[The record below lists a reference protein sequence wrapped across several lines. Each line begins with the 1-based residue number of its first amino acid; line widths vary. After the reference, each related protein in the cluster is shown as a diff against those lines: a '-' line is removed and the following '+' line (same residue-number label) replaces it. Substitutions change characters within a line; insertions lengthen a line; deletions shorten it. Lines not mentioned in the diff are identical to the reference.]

1 MKKNRTQYAILNSTV
16 ALGIQILKII
26 LTFINR
32 TVFIYFLGIYY
43 LGLNGLFSSILSVL
57 SLADLG
63 VSSAMAYSLYK
74 PLAEGNH
81 KKVAAFSLLFKK
93 VYNIIALTILTFGII
108 LTFFLK
114 YLTKEQIT
122 NEFII
127 IYYLFLFN
135 SVISYLF
142 TYKRILLEANQKK
155 YIITTIDFLVLLFGS
170 ILQILVILIYKN
182 YYLYLVIAIIITLTS
197 NILISIIVNRE
208 YSNLKNRTITPIS
221 TEEKKEFTTNVKGL
235 FFSKI
240 GEVVVNGT
248 DNILMSSFISITAVA
263 LYSNYNMITYTATTT
278 ITIVLTA
285 VMGSIGNLIHNKNTN
300 LSDILSFFK
309 KFEFLVF
316 SISYFSSIGI
326 FIFINII
333 IEAWLSTEYL
343 LSKNVVLLIS
353 INFFITI
360 YRLSSLTLINGY
372 GLFSHQKTK
381 ALCEASLNL
390 IFSVLLVKYTPFG
403 IAAVLIGTLIS
414 SLLTVVWYEPYSL
427 FKFGLKISV
436 KNYYRIMFSRYSYMF
451 TTFIGFYYFIDF
463 INYNKLLNIII
474 SILSFSTIVII
485 YFISNHKKNEF
496 IYFRDMFLS
505 ILKKRIL

>member
-142 TYKRILLEANQKK
+142 TYKRLLLEAKIHH
-155 YIITTIDFLVLLFGS
+155 Y
-170 ILQILVILIYKN
+170 N
-182 YYLYLVIAIIITLTS
+182 YRFSCIIIWIYTS
-197 NILISIIVNRE
+197 NI
-208 YSNLKNRTITPIS
+208 SN
-221 TEEKKEFTTNVKGL
+221 F
-235 FFSKI
+235 
-240 GEVVVNGT
+240 
-248 DNILMSSFISITAVA
+248 
-263 LYSNYNMITYTATTT
+263 
-278 ITIVLTA
+278 
-285 VMGSIGNLIHNKNTN
+285 NL
-300 LSDILSFFK
+300 
-309 KFEFLVF
+309 
-316 SISYFSSIGI
+316 
-326 FIFINII
+326 
-333 IEAWLSTEYL
+333 
-343 LSKNVVLLIS
+343 
-353 INFFITI
+353 
-360 YRLSSLTLINGY
+360 
-372 GLFSHQKTK
+372 
-381 ALCEASLNL
+381 
-390 IFSVLLVKYTPFG
+390 
-403 IAAVLIGTLIS
+403 
-414 SLLTVVWYEPYSL
+414 
-427 FKFGLKISV
+427 
-436 KNYYRIMFSRYSYMF
+436 
-451 TTFIGFYYFIDF
+451 
-463 INYNKLLNIII
+463 
-474 SILSFSTIVII
+474 
-485 YFISNHKKNEF
+485 
-496 IYFRDMFLS
+496 
-505 ILKKRIL
+505 

>member
-170 ILQILVILIYKN
+170 ILQ
-182 YYLYLVIAIIITLTS
+182 IIITLTS

-390 IFSVLLVKYTPFG
+390 IFSVLLVKYTSFG

-436 KNYYRIMFSRYSYMF
+436 KDYYRIMFSRYFYMF
-451 TTFIGFYYFIDF
+451 TTFIGFYYFIGY

-474 SILSFSTIVII
+474 SILSFSTIVIV
-485 YFISNHKKNEF
+485 YFIFNHKKNEF
-496 IYFRDMFLS
+496 IYFKDIFLS